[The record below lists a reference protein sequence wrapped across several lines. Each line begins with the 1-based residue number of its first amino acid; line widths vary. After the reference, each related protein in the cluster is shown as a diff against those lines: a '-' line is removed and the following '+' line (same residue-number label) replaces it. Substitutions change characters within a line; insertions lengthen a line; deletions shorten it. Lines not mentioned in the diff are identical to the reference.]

1 MRLNLSRRGVGL
13 SFGLPGFRVS
23 SGPSGMRLRAGIP
36 GTGLS
41 VTRSLGGTGA
51 QAVSGARPTRPA
63 ANPARP
69 PAPLV
74 RPGALTPEDLA
85 QDALGVS
92 DVNAVGLSGLPDLSA
107 PDGLLLGA
115 AERVLATAS
124 VVRLLDAD
132 SAGLYH
138 QGGRGTLVVTTRAL
152 YLLGERNE
160 DLALRRILRAEVR
173 VDGTLALGVSRRA
186 AALVLSVA
194 RPRTLAAVIAAARA
208 GL

>member
-1 MRLNLSRRGVGL
+1 MRLNLSRRGAGL

-41 VTRSLGGTGA
+41 VTRSLGGTVA
-51 QAVSGARPTRPA
+51 RPA

-92 DVNAVGLSGLPDLSA
+92 DVNAVGLSGLPDLNA

-115 AERVLATAS
+115 AERLLATAS

-160 DLALRRILRAEVR
+160 DLALERILRAEVR
-173 VDGTLALGVSRRA
+173 VDGTLALGVSRRS